1 MNAHVEEKL
10 QSLCLKIMP
19 HEREKLS
26 LRLRMNKLKK
36 LFVSVSNEVLLT
48 CITKFEEKEMY
59 NKGFAYFERMVI
71 GSQEDKLEAREKEK
85 KRLGYM
91 PRNIT

>member
-1 MNAHVEEKL
+1 MNTNVEEKL

-19 HEREKLS
+19 FEREKLS
-26 LRLRMNKLKK
+26 LKLRMNKLKK
-36 LFVSVSNEVLLT
+36 LFVSVSNEVLLS
-48 CITKFEEKEMY
+48 CIVKFEERDMY

-71 GSQEDKLEAREKEK
+71 GSQEDKLEAREREK

-91 PRNIT
+91 PKNII